1 MTETE
6 IIEFYSETKEE
17 KEQENNDELTADG
30 LPTLKKQLEMIEEDE
45 QKNPYIINE
54 ETEKRNLLQSVKML
68 GLYNMGLDVFTDT
81 RHINRFTR
89 EKLQAEMHKYN
100 GKDPLDIINEFNNI
114 ICTILDEHKNI
125 DKLPIYRNI

>member
-45 QKNPYIINE
+45 HKNPYIINE

-89 EKLQAEMHKYN
+89 EKLQAEIARMEEEAARIAKQFEEAKNKFRKYF
-100 GKDPLDIINEFNNI
+100 LVINNQMLNM
-114 ICTILDEHKNI
+114 
-125 DKLPIYRNI
+125 